1 MKSRTRSER
10 IVSSFCPSMHERE
23 EFLATLVDQITLAD
37 PHFTFGVDLRLVANE
52 HSIASSSLGVS
63 KSPDPL
69 PVGNRESQGVVRI
82 TEVLAM
88 KLVQS
93 VVSFLCNAPFSRTW
107 LFSRSRPNRCDSTRP
122 RRFLHFP
129 ITSLVSVLYFGE
141 RPEIAPHD
149 EESKKAKTSKTK

>member
-1 MKSRTRSER
+1 MWRLF
-10 IVSSFCPSMHERE
+10 VSQREHE
-23 EFLATLVDQITLAD
+23 EFWATLVDQITLAD

-63 KSPDPL
+63 SQAPDSL

-93 VVSFLCNAPFSRTW
+93 VVSFRCNAPFSRTW
-107 LFSRSRPNRCDSTRP
+107 LFSRSRPNRCDSSRLSG
-122 RRFLHFP
+122 FC
-129 ITSLVSVLYFGE
+129 IS
-141 RPEIAPHD
+141 A
-149 EESKKAKTSKTK
+149 